1 MLCASARRDLL
12 SSFISVFWLV
22 CYCYCY
28 VFLCD
33 VFLLWKQSK
42 LVVND
47 QGLMLALILFLHCRK
62 CSTCSWGLYRIF
74 HYPHSFWSGKSF
86 MFPFFLPNCKALGM
100 QCILMIT
107 KNTENHNFEF
117 FFSEISVLCSL
128 SILIFRYLSL
138 KGMERKLPNCDKKFQ
153 LIFKPY

>member
-1 MLCASARRDLL
+1 
-12 SSFISVFWLV
+12 
-22 CYCYCY
+22 
-28 VFLCD
+28 
-33 VFLLWKQSK
+33 
-42 LVVND
+42 
-47 QGLMLALILFLHCRK
+47 
-62 CSTCSWGLYRIF
+62 
-74 HYPHSFWSGKSF
+74 

>member
-1 MLCASARRDLL
+1 MQHVVCICKKRFAYFLYFCLLTCLLLLLLC
-12 SSFISVFWLV
+12 FFVW
-22 CYCYCY
+22 C
-28 VFLCD
+28 
-33 VFLLWKQSK
+33 FLLWKQSK

-107 KNTENHNFEF
+107 KNTENHNFKF
-117 FFSEISVLCSL
+117 FFSWNFSSLFIEYLNFQIPFLERYGTKITKLWQEISTY
-128 SILIFRYLSL
+128 F
-138 KGMERKLPNCDKKFQ
+138 
-153 LIFKPY
+153 